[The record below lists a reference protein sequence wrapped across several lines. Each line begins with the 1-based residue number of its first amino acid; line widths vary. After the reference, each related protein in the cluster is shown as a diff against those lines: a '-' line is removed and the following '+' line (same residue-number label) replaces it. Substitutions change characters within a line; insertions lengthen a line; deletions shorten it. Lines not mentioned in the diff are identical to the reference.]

1 MTIFTQGIENL
12 EFLISEANGKQSR
25 EQGVVTVGAVA
36 LPSGTVLG
44 RVTAGA
50 TAAASA
56 VAGNTGNGTMGA
68 VTLNAV
74 ATQVGVYALRYLTAT
89 TFRVTAPDGTAA
101 NGSNGVAFSAL
112 GIGLT
117 MTTGGTAM
125 VAGDGFNIT
134 VAATVGRPTA
144 TAAALG
150 TNVGNSTSSAVT
162 VTGYAPQAGA
172 HVLTILEPGANV
184 GEFELVGPDG
194 LSLGN
199 GVVGTA
205 FSGGGLAF
213 TLADGSTDFAAGD
226 QFTITVAAGSGKY
239 RAQNDAAVDGSQVAV
254 AVLGYGLSDLN
265 ADAKVLVF
273 TNDCEVI
280 GDRLNGGVTPSA
292 AVQVALRRVGI
303 KVR

>member
-1 MTIFTQGIENL
+1 MTILTQGIENL

-25 EQGVVTVGAVA
+25 DQGTVTVGAAA

-44 RVTAGA
+44 RVSAGA
-50 TAAASA
+50 TATSAA

-68 VTLNAV
+68 VTLNTI

-89 TFRVTAPDGTAA
+89 TFTVTAPNGAVAA
-101 NGSNGVAFSAL
+101 GSNGVAFSAL
-112 GIGLT
+112 GVGLT

-150 TNVGNSTSSAVT
+150 TNTGNSTASAVT
-162 VTGYAPQAGA
+162 VTGYAPQAGV

-184 GEFELVGPDG
+184 GEFEVVGPDG
-194 LSLGN
+194 VSLGN
-199 GVVGTA
+199 GVVATA
-205 FSGGGLAF
+205 FSGGGLSF

-226 QFTITVAAGSGKY
+226 QFAITVAAGSGKY

-254 AVLGYGLSDLN
+254 AVLGYALSDLN

-280 GDRLNGGVTPSA
+280 GNRLNGGVTPSA
-292 AVQVALRRVGI
+292 SVQAALRQVGI

>member
-1 MTIFTQGIENL
+1 MTILTQGIESL

-25 EQGVVTVGAVA
+25 DQGIVTVGAAA

-44 RVTAGA
+44 RVSTGA
-50 TAAASA
+50 TATSAA

-68 VTLNAV
+68 VALNTI
-74 ATQVGVYALRYLTAT
+74 ATQIGVYALRYLTAT
-89 TFRVTAPDGTAA
+89 TFRVTAPDGSSAT
-101 NGSNGVAFSAL
+101 GSNGVAFSAL

-117 MTTGGTAM
+117 MTTGGTPM
-125 VAGDGFNIT
+125 VANDGFNVT

-144 TAAALG
+144 TSAALG
-150 TNVGNSTSSAVT
+150 TNVGNSTLGSLT
-162 VTGYAPQAGA
+162 VTGYAPKAGT

-184 GEFELVGPDG
+184 GEFNFFGPDG

-205 FSGGGLAF
+205 FSGGGLTF
-213 TLADGSTDFAAGD
+213 TLADGATDFAAGD
-226 QFTITVAAGSGKY
+226 QFAITVASGSGKY
-239 RAQNDAAVDGSQVAV
+239 RAQNDASVDGSQVAV

-265 ADAKVLVF
+265 ADAKALVF
-273 TNDCEVI
+273 TSDCEVI

-292 AVQVALRRVGI
+292 SVQAALRQVGI